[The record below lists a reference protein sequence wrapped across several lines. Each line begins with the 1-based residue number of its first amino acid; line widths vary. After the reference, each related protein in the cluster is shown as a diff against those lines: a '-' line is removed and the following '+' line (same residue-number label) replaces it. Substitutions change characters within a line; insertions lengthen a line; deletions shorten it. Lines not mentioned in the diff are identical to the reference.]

1 MHIAEFHF
9 DVMLI
14 VFLHFFFVFYETKH
28 IKPQYF
34 FNFSDSIKKDG

>member
-14 VFLHFFFVFYETKH
+14 VFLHFSFFYETKH